1 VSGPAI
7 LIAPAELLPAL
18 SARVDGTPGL
28 QTFSDADALRALET
42 ITRTRPALVMLER
55 RFSSTPRGAA
65 LVARIKADPSLNDTE
80 VRVVP
85 PEGESIA
92 ALVTASATQAMTMP
106 RAQAAAPPQAAA
118 PGLDRRGTRRAPR
131 YRVNTGVD
139 VTVDGT
145 RVNLVDISTLG
156 AQILSQSVLKPNQRV
171 RISLADP
178 EGTLRYG
185 ATVVWASFEIPKGSG
200 ARYRAGVEF
209 VDPDVRGLDAL
220 AQRHKQEG

>member
-1 VSGPAI
+1 VPGPAI

-92 ALVTASATQAMTMP
+92 AIVAASV
-106 RAQAAAPPQAAA
+106 AQATLPRQEPAAPPSPA
-118 PGLDRRGTRRAPR
+118 PSNLDRRGTRRAPR
-131 YRVNTGVD
+131 YRVNAGVD
-139 VTVDGT
+139 VLVDGT
-145 RVNLVDISTLG
+145 HVNLVDISTLG
-156 AQILSQSVLKPNQRV
+156 AQILSPSVLKPNQRV
-171 RISLADP
+171 RISFADP
-178 EGTLRYG
+178 QGTLRYG

-209 VDPDVRGLDAL
+209 VDPDARGLDAL
-220 AQRHKQEG
+220 AERHRQEG